1 MKLRDIV
8 QRNDTPAGRVFDG
21 VVMLLIVYFLL
32 TLSIGTLPNLPIKA
46 TAFLNASDYVV
57 FGLFTIEY
65 ALRIATARSKRKYLF
80 SFYGIVD
87 LLALAPFYLTVVLG
101 LAIGLELE
109 AVRVFRLFGVVQ
121 LLRLVRFTKAARRFR
136 LAFALAKEEL
146 VLVLTVAAILLF
158 VSSVGIYRFEHE
170 AQPEEFGSV
179 LHSMWWAIVTL
190 TTVGYGDVYPITA
203 AGKIFTSVVMVCGLA
218 VVAVPAG
225 IMASALSEVRA
236 QERSQNGEKDRRTE
250 RVSAASTDRS

>member
-8 QRNDTPAGRVFDG
+8 LRNDTLGGRAFNWAIT
-21 VVMLLIVYFLL
+21 LLIVYFLI
-32 TLSIGTLPNLPIKA
+32 TLSIGTLPNLPVWA
-46 TAFLNASDYVV
+46 ADFLNASDYVV

-65 ALRIATARSKRKYLF
+65 AVRIAAARSKWKYLF
-80 SFYGIVD
+80 SFYGILD
-87 LLALAPFYLTVVLG
+87 LLALAPFYLTVG
-101 LAIGLELE
+101 LNLAVGWELE
-109 AVRVFRLFGVVQ
+109 AVRVVRLFGIVQ
-121 LLRLVRFTKAARRFR
+121 LLRLVRYSDAASRFR
-136 LAFALAKEEL
+136 QALALAKEEL
-146 VLVLTVAAILLF
+146 VLVLTVAAVLLF
-158 VSSVGIYRFEHE
+158 VSSVGIYHFERD

-203 AGKIFTSVVMVCGLA
+203 PGRIFTGIVMVCGLA

-236 QERSQNGEKDRRTE
+236 QERSRDGERN
-250 RVSAASTDRS
+250 